1 MVAATLTAGLTAGQ
15 LAAKTELNARQHAA
29 RPGSAHDVVMGVLK
43 WLLPALALAV
53 LAAIVVW
60 PLTKAS
66 EFSFLLAKDKVAM
79 AAERL
84 RIDNAVYRGQT
95 ERGEAFTISAAGAVQ
110 RSSAVPIVELDR
122 LKATL
127 AMAEGPAV
135 VTAPSGQYFIEKD
148 LLEVAGPVRLDS
160 AAGYTL
166 NSQTV
171 RIDLGT
177 RRVTTADP
185 VTGTLPIGSFSA
197 GNFEGDIQGR
207 RLVMG
212 GGAHLRIKQGAG
224 RAGR

>member
-1 MVAATLTAGLTAGQ
+1 MNAATLLAPPRPLTARQ
-15 LAAKTELNARQHAA
+15 RAAE
-29 RPGSAHDVVMGVLK
+29 PGSPHDSVMRVLK

-53 LAAIVVW
+53 LAAIVIW
-60 PLTKAS
+60 PLTKVS

-84 RIDNAVYRGQT
+84 RIDNAVYRGET

-110 RSSAVPIVELDR
+110 HSSAVPIVELDR

-127 AMAEGPAV
+127 AMTEGPAV
-135 VTAPSGQYFIEKD
+135 VTAPSGRYFIETDK
-148 LLEVAGPVRLDS
+148 LEVAGPVRLDS

-166 NSQTV
+166 DSQTV
-171 RIDLGT
+171 EIDLGT
-177 RRVTTADP
+177 RRVTTAQP

-207 RLVMG
+207 TLVLG
-212 GGAHLRIKQGAG
+212 GGAHLRIRQGAG
-224 RAGR
+224 RATT

>member
-1 MVAATLTAGLTAGQ
+1 MAAASLTAGQ
-15 LAAKTELNARQHAA
+15 LLARTELTARQRAA
-29 RPGSAHDVVMGVLK
+29 RPGGRHDALMGLLK

-53 LAAIVVW
+53 LAAIIIW
-60 PLTKAS
+60 PLTKVS
-66 EFSFLLAKDKVAM
+66 EFSFLLAKDKVGM

-84 RIDNAVYRGQT
+84 RIDNAVYRGET

-127 AMAEGPAV
+127 AMAEGPAK
-135 VTAPSGQYFIEKD
+135 VTAPSGRYFIETD
-148 LLEVAGPVRLDS
+148 RLQVDGPVRLDS

-166 NSQTV
+166 DSDTV
-171 RIDLGT
+171 DIDLGT
-177 RRVTTADP
+177 RQVTTAKP

-197 GNFEGDIQGR
+197 GNFEGDIAGR

-212 GGAHLRIKQGAG
+212 GGAHLRIRQGAG
-224 RAGR
+224 RAAP

>member
-1 MVAATLTAGLTAGQ
+1 MAAAAHSAHHDLTA
-15 LAAKTELNARQHAA
+15 RQYAA
-29 RPGSAHDVVMGVLK
+29 RPGGRHDAVMGVLK

-53 LAAIVVW
+53 LATIIIW
-60 PLTKAS
+60 PLTKVS
-66 EFSFLLAKDKVAM
+66 EFSFLLAKDKVGV

-84 RIDNAVYRGQT
+84 RIDNAVYRGET

-127 AMAEGPAV
+127 AMAEGPAK
-135 VTAPSGQYFIEKD
+135 VTAPSGRYFID
-148 LLEVAGPVRLDS
+148 NDRLQVDGPVRLDS

-166 NSQTV
+166 DSQTV
-171 RIDLGT
+171 DIDLGT
-177 RRVTTADP
+177 RRVTTAQP

-197 GNFEGDIQGR
+197 GNFEGDIAGR

-212 GGAHLRIKQGAG
+212 GGAHLRIRQGAG
-224 RAGR
+224 RAAA